1 MVTSWAKTKGIAV
14 PADLNTVCSRASAM
28 TYMWKA
34 AGSPDPKA
42 AASFKDVP
50 ASADYAKAVSWA
62 LEKKI
67 TTGTGDGS
75 TFSPQRGCSRG
86 EIMTFLYRD
95 LVG

>member
-1 MVTSWAKTKGIAV
+1 MRGSHEPTVSAV
-14 PADLNTVCSRASAM
+14 FT
-28 TYMWKA
+28 
-34 AGSPDPKA
+34 
-42 AASFKDVP
+42 DVP